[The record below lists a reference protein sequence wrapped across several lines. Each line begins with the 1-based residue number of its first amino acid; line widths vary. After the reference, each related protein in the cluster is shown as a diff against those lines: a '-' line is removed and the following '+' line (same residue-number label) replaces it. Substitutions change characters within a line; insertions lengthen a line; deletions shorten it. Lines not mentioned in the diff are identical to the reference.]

1 MTSRSAAAVRA
12 VAFSRGWAAIVPMAL
27 VGAALGCAYAYTL
40 APGVTWANDGA
51 DSGDLIAATATLGV
65 AHPTG
70 YPTYLLLARLFQLI
84 PLGDLALRS
93 TIFSAV
99 AAVLAALCVYLLVR
113 RLLAEQ
119 ARQDVAA
126 TVAALAIGLAPEFW
140 SQAVI
145 AEVYSLNALFVAL
158 ML

>member
-1 MTSRSAAAVRA
+1 MTSISPVWARVRA
-12 VAFSRGWAAIVPMAL
+12 ASSSRGLAAIAPVAL
-27 VGAALGCAYAYTL
+27 VGVALGCAYAYTL

-99 AAVLAALCVYLLVR
+99 AAVLAALCVSLLVR
-113 RLLAEQ
+113 RLL
-119 ARQDVAA
+119 
-126 TVAALAIGLAPEFW
+126 
-140 SQAVI
+140 
-145 AEVYSLNALFVAL
+145 
-158 ML
+158 

>member
-1 MTSRSAAAVRA
+1 MTIRSAALTRA
-12 VAFSRGWAAIVPMAL
+12 AAPTRGLAAIIPMAF
-27 VGAALGCAYAYTL
+27 VGAALGCAYACTL

-70 YPTYLLLARLFQLI
+70 YPTYLLLARMFQLI

-93 TIFSAV
+93 TIFSAL

-113 RLLAEQ
+113 RLTLHMPADRGWD
-119 ARQDVAA
+119 AVA
-126 TVAALAIGLAPEFW
+126 
-140 SQAVI
+140 AVI
-145 AEVYSLNALFVAL
+145 AAL
-158 ML
+158 M

>member
-1 MTSRSAAAVRA
+1 MTSISPVFTRVRAAAA
-12 VAFSRGWAAIVPMAL
+12 SRGWAALVPMAL
-27 VGAALGCAYAYTL
+27 VGATLGCAYAYTL

-93 TIFSAV
+93 TIFS
-99 AAVLAALCVYLLVR
+99 
-113 RLLAEQ
+113 
-119 ARQDVAA
+119 
-126 TVAALAIGLAPEFW
+126 
-140 SQAVI
+140 
-145 AEVYSLNALFVAL
+145 
-158 ML
+158 